1 MPRCQQKFI
10 TEDNEMLY
18 YLFVYTDDADLQ
30 NQITT
35 FLSENSNLENG
46 NEKIELGEE

>member
-1 MPRCQQKFI
+1 
-10 TEDNEMLY
+10 MLY

>member
-46 NEKIELGEE
+46 NEKIELGED